1 MKFKYYLRGAG
12 IGVIVATIILSAASL
27 FQDNMSDAEVI
38 QRAMELGMVMEEG
51 SSGTLA
57 DIPGKGNDNANA
69 PDGQDP
75 GQTGDGDGADDG
87 SDSPGNAG
95 EGEPSD
101 AGNDPGQSGDGND
114 TKGDASNPSSG
125 GTGADGGSDS
135 PENAGDGG
143 ASDTGKDPDGEGGGD
158 KEDSKKDSED
168 GKKGDENDK
177 IIVKVEGGDV
187 SRAVSKKVFDA
198 GLVDDV
204 EEFNAYLGAHG
215 YDNLLQPGTYHIKKG
230 ASFEQI
236 AKILTSK

>member
-101 AGNDPGQSGDGND
+101 DPGQSGDGND
-114 TKGDASNPSSG
+114 TKGDASNPSSD

-143 ASDTGKDPDGEGGGD
+143 SSDTGKDPDGEGGGD

>member
-101 AGNDPGQSGDGND
+101 DPGQSGDGND
-114 TKGDASNPSSG
+114 TKGDASNPSDD

-143 ASDTGKDPDGEGGGD
+143 SSDTGKVPDGEGGGD